1 MSPKKQ
7 KEQDLIEEIDEALG
21 TETRKQKREA
31 RKALSTT
38 SEAKSLT
45 SGAFIVLIIMIA
57 VSVISLSL
65 TTNSSKN
72 IEVLGPQGITI
83 NVDLSSPV
91 FREAYTTS
99 STPQYCNN
107 PSPYKGISN
116 SLLFVSGAKSESL
129 GSVKLGDAVKYNY
142 IGCKFKAFLPLDDS
156 FSGGKV
162 SVYVK
167 FPFGESDKFTV
178 DVGNQRPYKID
189 LKLNLG

>member
-7 KEQDLIEEIDEALG
+7 KEQDATEDRSKAL
-21 TETRKQKREA
+21 TNETRKEKRDA
-31 RKALSTT
+31 RKALKDS

-45 SGAFIVLIIMIA
+45 TGAFIVLVIL
-57 VSVISLSL
+57 VSVSILSLSL
-65 TTNSSKN
+65 TTKSSKN

-83 NVDLSSPV
+83 NVDLSSSV

-116 SLLFVSGAKSESL
+116 SLLIISDARSKLL
-129 GSVKLGDAVKYNY
+129 GSIKLGEAIKYNY
-142 IGCKFKAFLPLDDS
+142 IGCKFKAFLPLDET
-156 FSGGKV
+156 FVGGKV
-162 SVYVK
+162 SVFVR

>member
-7 KEQDLIEEIDEALG
+7 KEVELIEDAGEVSA
-21 TETRKQKREA
+21 TTTRKEKREA
-31 RKALSTT
+31 RKALGNS

-45 SGAFIVLIIMIA
+45 TGAFIVLIIMIA
-57 VSVISLSL
+57 VSILSLSL

-116 SLLFVSGAKSESL
+116 SLLFISDGKSQPL

-142 IGCKFKAFLPLDDS
+142 ISCKFKAFLPLDDS
-156 FSGGKV
+156 FGGGKV
-162 SVYVK
+162 SVFVK
-167 FPFGESDKFTV
+167 FPFGESEKFTV
-178 DVGNQRPYKID
+178 EVGNQRPYKID

>member
-7 KEQDLIEEIDEALG
+7 KEVELSDDASEVS
-21 TETRKQKREA
+21 TTTTRKEKREA
-31 RKALSTT
+31 RKALGNS

-45 SGAFIVLIIMIA
+45 TGAFIVLIIMIA
-57 VSVISLSL
+57 VSILSLSL

-72 IEVLGPQGITI
+72 IDVLGPQGITV

-107 PSPYKGISN
+107 PTPYKGISN
-116 SLLFVSGAKSESL
+116 SLLFISNEKSQPL

-142 IGCKFKAFLPLDDS
+142 ISCKFKAFLPLDES

-162 SVYVK
+162 SVFVK
-167 FPFGESDKFTV
+167 FPFGESEKFTV
-178 DVGNQRPYKID
+178 EVGNQRPYKID

>member
-7 KEQDLIEEIDEALG
+7 KEVEL
-21 TETRKQKREA
+21 TEDVSEVSTTATRKEKREA
-31 RKALSTT
+31 RKALGNS

-45 SGAFIVLIIMIA
+45 TGAFIVLIIMIA
-57 VSVISLSL
+57 VSILSLSL

-116 SLLFVSGAKSESL
+116 SLLFISDGKSQPL

-142 IGCKFKAFLPLDDS
+142 ISCKFKAFLPLDDS

-162 SVYVK
+162 SVFVK
-167 FPFGESDKFTV
+167 FPFGESEKFTV
-178 DVGNQRPYKID
+178 EVGNQRPYKID

>member
-1 MSPKKQ
+1 MSPRKK
-7 KEQDLIEEIDEALG
+7 KEAELAGDVAETLTDEVSG
-21 TETRKQKREA
+21 KKEKRP
-31 RKALSTT
+31 KVSSNN

-45 SGAFIVLIIMIA
+45 SGAFIILIVMIA
-57 VSVISLSL
+57 VSVLSLSL
-65 TTNSSKN
+65 TTKSSKN
-72 IEVLGPQGITI
+72 IEVLVPQGITI

-107 PSPYKGISN
+107 PSPYKSISN
-116 SLLFVSGAKSESL
+116 SLLFISDANSQNL

-142 IGCKFKAFLPLDDS
+142 ISCKFKAFLPLEDS

-167 FPFGESDKFTV
+167 FAFGESEKFTV
-178 DVGNQRPYKID
+178 DVGSQKPYKID

>member
-7 KEQDLIEEIDEALG
+7 KEQDATEDIGKALT
-21 TETRKQKREA
+21 TETRKKKRDP
-31 RKALSTT
+31 RKGLNES
-38 SEAKSLT
+38 SDAKSLT
-45 SGAFIVLIIMIA
+45 TGAFIVLVILVG
-57 VSVISLSL
+57 VSILSL
-65 TTNSSKN
+65 GLTTKSSKN

-83 NVDLSSPV
+83 NVDLSSSV

-107 PSPYKGISN
+107 PSPYKGISD
-116 SLLFVSGAKSESL
+116 SLLFVSDAQSKTL
-129 GSVKLGDAVKYNY
+129 GSVKLGDAIKYNY

-162 SVYVK
+162 SVFVR

>member
-7 KEQDLIEEIDEALG
+7 KGQDLIEEIDEALG

>member
-7 KEQDLIEEIDEALG
+7 KEQDATEDIGKALT
-21 TETRKQKREA
+21 TETRKKKRDP
-31 RKALSTT
+31 RKGLNES
-38 SEAKSLT
+38 SDAKSLT
-45 SGAFIVLIIMIA
+45 TGAFIVLVILVG
-57 VSVISLSL
+57 VSILSL
-65 TTNSSKN
+65 GLTTKSSKN

-83 NVDLSSPV
+83 NVDLSSSV

-107 PSPYKGISN
+107 PSPYKGISD
-116 SLLFVSGAKSESL
+116 SLLFVSDAQSKTL
-129 GSVKLGDAVKYNY
+129 GSVKLGDAIKYNY

-156 FSGGKV
+156 FGGGKV
-162 SVYVK
+162 SVFVR

>member
-1 MSPKKQ
+1 MSPRKK
-7 KEQDLIEEIDEALG
+7 KEAELAGDVVEVLTDEVSG
-21 TETRKQKREA
+21 KKEKRP
-31 RKALSTT
+31 KVSSNN

-45 SGAFIVLIIMIA
+45 SGAFIILIVMIA
-57 VSVISLSL
+57 VSVLSFSL
-65 TTNSSKN
+65 TTKSSKN

-107 PSPYKGISN
+107 PSPYKSISN
-116 SLLFVSGAKSESL
+116 SLLFISDANSQNL
-129 GSVKLGDAVKYNY
+129 GSIKLGDAVKYNY
-142 IGCKFKAFLPLDDS
+142 ISCKFKAFLPLEDS

-167 FPFGESDKFTV
+167 FAFGESEKFTV
-178 DVGNQRPYKID
+178 DVGSQRPYKID

>member
-7 KEQDLIEEIDEALG
+7 KEQDATEDIGKALT
-21 TETRKQKREA
+21 TETRKKKRDP
-31 RKALSTT
+31 RKGLNES
-38 SEAKSLT
+38 SDAKSLT
-45 SGAFIVLIIMIA
+45 TGAFIVLVILVG
-57 VSVISLSL
+57 VSILSL
-65 TTNSSKN
+65 GLTIKSSKN

-83 NVDLSSPV
+83 NVDLSSSV

-107 PSPYKGISN
+107 PSPYKGISD
-116 SLLFVSGAKSESL
+116 SLLFVSDAQSKTL
-129 GSVKLGDAVKYNY
+129 GSVKLGDAIKYNY

-162 SVYVK
+162 SVFVR

>member
-7 KEQDLIEEIDEALG
+7 KEVEPSVDASEVSTTI
-21 TETRKQKREA
+21 TRKEKREA
-31 RKALSTT
+31 RKALGNSA
-38 SEAKSLT
+38 EAKSLT
-45 SGAFIVLIIMIA
+45 TGAFIILIIMIA
-57 VSVISLSL
+57 VSILSFSL

-116 SLLFVSGAKSESL
+116 SLLFVSDVQSESL

-142 IGCKFKAFLPLDDS
+142 IGCKFKAFLPLDEA

-167 FPFGESDKFTV
+167 FPFGESNKFTV

>member
-1 MSPKKQ
+1 MSPRKK
-7 KEQDLIEEIDEALG
+7 KEAELAEDVAKTLMDEVSG
-21 TETRKQKREA
+21 KKEKRP
-31 RKALSTT
+31 KVSNNN

-45 SGAFIVLIIMIA
+45 SGAFIILIVMIA
-57 VSVISLSL
+57 VSVLSLSL
-65 TTNSSKN
+65 TTKSSKN

-107 PSPYKGISN
+107 PSPYKSISN
-116 SLLFVSGAKSESL
+116 SLLFISDANSQNL

-142 IGCKFKAFLPLDDS
+142 ISCKFKAFLPLEDS

-167 FPFGESDKFTV
+167 FAFGESEKFTV
-178 DVGNQRPYKID
+178 DVGSQRPYKID